1 MVVLLGCLEWKNW
14 YVQARS
20 CFSLVPRWTMIR
32 LWALGHIMRSST
44 SSNDCTSINIF
55 RPPLPEENINSLAI
69 SCLFEL
75 VQVVQTTEVAEVR
88 PSQIIDV
95 SFVIPYMTIL
105 DDSNML
111 EVTGMELVR
120 VLRCRVQNGI
130 FEEVLCIVFPLTMK
144 CFTSATIPMM
154 ASVTGNRP
162 KLFYQYK
169 HS

>member
-1 MVVLLGCLEWKNW
+1 
-14 YVQARS
+14 
-20 CFSLVPRWTMIR
+20 MIR
-32 LWALGHIMRSST
+32 RWALGHIMRSST

-120 VLRCRVQNGI
+120 VLWGRVQNGI
-130 FEEVLCIVFPLTMK
+130 FEEVFMHSFPSYYEMFSECYHPNDGISYRK
-144 CFTSATIPMM
+144 
-154 ASVTGNRP
+154 
-162 KLFYQYK
+162 
-169 HS
+169 

>member
-1 MVVLLGCLEWKNW
+1 
-14 YVQARS
+14 
-20 CFSLVPRWTMIR
+20 MIR

-120 VLRCRVQNGI
+120 VLWGRVQNGI
-130 FEEVLCIVFPLTMK
+130 FEEVFMHSFPSYYEM
-144 CFTSATIPMM
+144 
-154 ASVTGNRP
+154 
-162 KLFYQYK
+162 FYECYHPNDGISYRK
-169 HS
+169 